1 MDYCENEK
9 ALIFLSQFDFMSN
22 SKFEKVLEVFS
33 SPKDIFTASPKELFE
48 LKEVFKDKYEI
59 LVNEI
64 VNFNEREF
72 FKSLEQRNIK
82 CLTIM
87 SDNYPARLLN
97 LKNPPYVLYY
107 VGNIDL
113 INSKAIA
120 IVGTR
125 SPSNYGK
132 QVTEKYAKELAEKG
146 LTIVSGLASGVDKI
160 AHEGALDVGGNT
172 IAVLGGGLDHIYP
185 AMNVNLA
192 REIGKKGLIITEYYL
207 SIKPT
212 KYTFPT
218 RNRIIAGLSNAV
230 LITEAKGGSGSLY
243 TKEYADELG
252 IDSYCIPGNITSE
265 KSEATNRLIKI
276 GSAICTTSPIDILK
290 NFGIAYESEEKRKRV
305 SKAKLANLTIEQAVI
320 CEFLKD
326 GEQDFTFLQEKTK
339 YSAQILNYNLTTLEI
354 NGIIKKLAG
363 NCYML
368 V

>member
-1 MDYCENEK
+1 MNYSENEK
-9 ALIFLSQFDFMSN
+9 ALIFLSQFDFMTN

-33 SPKDIFTASPKELFE
+33 NPKDIFTASSKELFA
-48 LKEVFKDKYEI
+48 LKDILKDKYEI
-59 LVNEI
+59 LLNEI
-64 VNFNEREF
+64 VNYNEKEF
-72 FKSLEQRNIK
+72 FNVLEKRNIK
-82 CLTIM
+82 CLTIF
-87 SDNYPARLLN
+87 SDGYPARLLN

-107 VGNIDL
+107 VGNINL
-113 INSKAIA
+113 INSKSVA

-132 QVTEKYAKELAEKG
+132 QVTEKYAKELAEKD

-160 AHEGALDVGGNT
+160 AHEGALSVNGNT

-192 REIGKKGLIITEYYL
+192 REIGQKGLIITEYYL
-207 SIKPT
+207 TVKPT

-230 LITEAKGGSGSLY
+230 LITEAKSGSGSLY

-252 IDSYCIPGNITSE
+252 IDTYCVPGNITSE

-276 GSAICTTSPIDILK
+276 GSAMCTTSPNDILK
-290 NFGIAYESEEKRKRV
+290 NFGIAYECNNNKNRYKKVKCE
-305 SKAKLANLTIEQAVI
+305 NLTIEQAVI
-320 CEFLKD
+320 CECLKD
-326 GEQDFTFLQEKTK
+326 GEQDFSFLQEKTN
-339 YSAQILNYNLTTLEI
+339 YSSQILNYNLTTLEI
-354 NGIIKKLAG
+354 RGIIKKLAG